1 MKEIKKQRKEE
12 NAMEGNKITLIFF
25 YNVSSKDKGLP
36 ETLYRR
42 NPT

>member
-12 NAMEGNKITLIFF
+12 NAMQGNFLFF